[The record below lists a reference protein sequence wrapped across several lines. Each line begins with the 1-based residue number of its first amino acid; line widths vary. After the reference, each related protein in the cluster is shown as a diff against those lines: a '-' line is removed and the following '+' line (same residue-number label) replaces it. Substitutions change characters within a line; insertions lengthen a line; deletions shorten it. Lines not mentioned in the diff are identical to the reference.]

1 MSNKEL
7 KVQARFTIKVVTKCN
22 KAYSLYLPKY
32 SYFTEVDGQLFDCK
46 HYARHDTYFINFADK
61 LELELFA
68 ANTNLDIELM
78 AALNKFN
85 TCEDVESYHA
95 STLLN
100 FLTISTGLCTMANLA
115 LYYMYNSVDKYSLPI
130 CLAATSYEIFH
141 LSQTHCPDQLRF
153 DLIGNLTRW
162 SEE

>member
-7 KVQARFTIKVVTKCN
+7 KAQAKFTIKVVTKCN

-32 SYFTEVDGQLFDCK
+32 SYFTEVDGQAMDCK

-68 ANTNLDIELM
+68 SNNDFDTELM
-78 AALNKFN
+78 FALNRFN
-85 TCEDVESYHA
+85 ICEDVESYHV

-100 FLTISTGLCTMANLA
+100 FFTISIGLCTAAYLTLDYIYGHA
-115 LYYMYNSVDKYSLPI
+115 DKYSLPI
-130 CLAATSYEIFH
+130 CLGATGYEIFH
-141 LSQTHCPDQLRF
+141 LSQTHCPDQLRI

-162 SEE
+162 SDE